1 MKMRINNTSKTN
13 NAIQTGNTP
22 QAGSAAQTGDTSQ
35 AGSAA
40 QNSDTSQAGNI
51 LHILVLADHKSKFLY
66 DYYDP
71 ERVKD
76 IDLIISCG
84 DLPPEY
90 LTFFVTLC
98 NVPLLYVRGNH
109 DNKYDIKPPEGCI
122 CIEDDIYVHQG
133 IRIMGLG
140 GSMEY
145 IPGAGG
151 QYTERKMKKRVQ
163 KLWFKLWKHKGF
175 DILVTHAPAYH
186 VNDMEDLPHRGF
198 SVFRTLMEKYE
209 PKFFLHGHVHANY
222 GRNFKRLDTYAHTTV
237 INAYDFYVVEYPLG
251 ETS

>member
-1 MKMRINNTSKTN
+1 MKTQINDASQTNDAPQTN
-13 NAIQTGNTP
+13 NA
-22 QAGSAAQTGDTSQ
+22 SQ
-35 AGSAA
+35 ADNVSSAD
-40 QNSDTSQAGNI
+40 NV

-66 DYYDP
+66 DYYEP

-90 LTFFVTLC
+90 LSFFVTLC

-109 DNKYDIKPPEGCI
+109 DNKYDMKPPEGCI
-122 CIEDDIYVHQG
+122 CIEDDIYVHEG

-151 QYTERKMKKRVQ
+151 QYTEQQMKRRVRKLR
-163 KLWFKLWKHKGF
+163 FKLWKHKGF

-209 PKFFLHGHVHANY
+209 PKFFFHGHVHANY
-222 GRNFKRLDTYAHTTV
+222 GRNFKRQDTYARTTV